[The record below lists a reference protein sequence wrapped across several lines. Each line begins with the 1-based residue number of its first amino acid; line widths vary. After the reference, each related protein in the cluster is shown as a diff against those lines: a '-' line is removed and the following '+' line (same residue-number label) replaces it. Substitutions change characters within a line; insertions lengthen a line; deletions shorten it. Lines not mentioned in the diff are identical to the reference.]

1 MIQEFAEWLVTQVP
15 GLTIG
20 GNLQVP
26 YRAEDAPVRCHTL
39 LDSGGPADPE
49 LPYREDA
56 LYQIATRGTTAMEA
70 RDDARAIY
78 DAIHGTSGWTIGP
91 LVSGGQRYKIW
102 SIRALAKPQ
111 YLGTGEDGGF
121 EYSCNYLVIASR
133 I

>member
-1 MIQEFAEWLVTQVP
+1 MAGDP
-15 GLTIG
+15 G
-20 GNLQVP
+20 P
-26 YRAEDAPVRCHTL
+26 RAHHRRKSPGAVSGPGRARALPHA
-39 LDSGGPADPE
+39 SRFGGPADPE